1 MSIEG
6 NRSGGGMF
14 SPGEILSASKLN
26 DLANH
31 AGYGKQWHSSKS
43 LVAQG
48 SFGTVDLSSGEVIS
62 ADIYDYPFK
71 VSVGS
76 EGTNA
81 TVFIRPGSV
90 NNFMPKIGSSYLDAT
105 PKPYLS
111 FGSFTSTKTKI
122 VALKVTKDGVRFF
135 PHTCEVI
142 LLDSYE
148 ALVDADNY
156 GYLALASITG
166 ENSPNG
172 PVISSVNQ
180 FVYASQIV
188 VRTKAGSET
197 ATWSFSSR

>member
-14 SPGEILSASKLN
+14 HPGEILSASKLN
-26 DLANH
+26 ELANH
-31 AGYGKQWHSSKS
+31 AGYGKQWHSSRS

-48 SFGTVDLSSGEVIS
+48 AFGTVDLSGGEVVG

-71 VSVGS
+71 VTVGS

-105 PKPYLS
+105 PKPNLS

-122 VALKVTKDGVRFF
+122 VALKVTKDGVKFF
-135 PHTCEVI
+135 PQTCEIV
-142 LLDSYE
+142 LRDDYE
-148 ALVDADNY
+148 SLAPSDNV

-166 ENSPNG
+166 DNSPNG

-180 FVYASQIV
+180 FVYASQV
-188 VRTKAGSET
+188 VIRAKPGTET
-197 ATWSFSSR
+197 AIWSFSSR